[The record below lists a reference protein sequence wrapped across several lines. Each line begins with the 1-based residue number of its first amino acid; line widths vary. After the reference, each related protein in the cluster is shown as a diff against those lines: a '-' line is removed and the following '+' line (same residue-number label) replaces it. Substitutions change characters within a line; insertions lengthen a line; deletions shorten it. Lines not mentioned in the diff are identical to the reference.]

1 MRLNHSTRDFIL
13 QLMRQVPDMTLAT
26 VRPDGYP
33 HATTV
38 SYASD
43 NLTLYVGVGLGS
55 QKACNIQLNNKV
67 SLTIT
72 RPYADWQHIQGLSM
86 GATARIIAER
96 EEAEHASDCLL
107 RRFPQIR
114 EMMAGTE
121 AMPWAGA
128 IFLRID
134 PRVISVLDY
143 QKGFGHTELYEID

>member
-13 QLMRQVPDMTLAT
+13 HLMRLVPDMTLAT
-26 VRPDGYP
+26 IRPDGYP
-33 HATTV
+33 HATTI
-38 SYASD
+38 SYAND
-43 NLTLYVGVGLGS
+43 NLTLYAGVGLGS

-86 GATARIIAER
+86 GATARIIGER
-96 EEAEHASDCLL
+96 DEAEHASACLL